1 MNLLIE
7 KYRPNKLV
15 EVIQQSNVTKYLKI
29 SNNIPN
35 LLLYGPSGTGKT
47 STIIALAKQIFK
59 KEFKNRVF
67 EFNASDERGINVV
80 RTKIKN
86 IAKLSFNSNNPKI
99 PNWKLIILDEA
110 DVLTYDAQYALRRI
124 MEEYGNTTRFCI
136 ICNYYSKIIEPIISR
151 CSVFQFNIIKK
162 NHIIKKLNKICLKE
176 NKKINKNVIEEI
188 AKVSKGDM
196 RKAINILQNCFSY
209 NKKITLKY
217 FNNIFGYLSIK
228 ELIDWLHISMN
239 NEDKIINVINKFN
252 DDGYT
257 LILQIQNIYNIILNK
272 KMDDNIKNNIFS
284 KLIDVEQKLIRGCD
298 NYIQF
303 MRLSYY
309 INTLFN
315 N

>member
-15 EVIQQSNVTKYLKI
+15 EVIQQPNVTKYLKI

-35 LLLYGPSGTGKT
+35 LLLYGPSCTGKT

-110 DVLTYDAQYALRRI
+110 DVMTYDAQYAKRRI
-124 MEEYGNTTRFCI
+124 MVEYGNTTRFCI

-209 NKKITLKY
+209 NKKVTLKY

-272 KMDDNIKNNIFS
+272 KMNDNIKNNIFS

>member
-47 STIIALAKQIFK
+47 STIITLAKQIFK

-86 IAKLSFNSNNPKI
+86 IAKLSFNSNNLKI

-110 DVLTYDAQYALRRI
+110 DVMTYDAQYALRRI

-209 NKKITLKY
+209 NKKITIKD
-217 FNNIFGYLSIK
+217 FNNMFGYLSIK
-228 ELIDWLHISMN
+228 ELKDWLHISMN
-239 NEDKIINVINKFN
+239 NENNIMNVINKFN
-252 DDGYT
+252 DNGYA

-272 KMDDNIKNNIFS
+272 KIDDNIKNNIFS
-284 KLIDVEQKLIRGCD
+284 KLIDIEQKLIKGCD

>member
-1 MNLLIE
+1 MNLLVE

-15 EVIQQSNVTKYLKI
+15 EVIQQPNVIKYLKI

-86 IAKLSFNSNNPKI
+86 IAKLSFNSNNLKI

-110 DVLTYDAQYALRRI
+110 DVMTYDAQYALRRI

-209 NKKITLKY
+209 NKKITIKD

-228 ELIDWLHISMN
+228 ELENWLYNSMN
-239 NEDKIINVINKFN
+239 NENEIINIVNKFDN
-252 DDGYT
+252 DGYT

-272 KMDDNIKNNIFS
+272 KIDNDIKNNIFS
-284 KLIDVEQKLIRGCD
+284 KLIDIEQKLIKGCN

-309 INTLFN
+309 IYTLFN
-315 N
+315 D

>member
-15 EVIQQSNVTKYLKI
+15 EVIQQSNVIKYLKV

-35 LLLYGPSGTGKT
+35 LLLYGPPGTGKT

-110 DVLTYDAQYALRRI
+110 DVMTYDAQYALRRI

-209 NKKITLKY
+209 NKKVTLKY

-272 KMDDNIKNNIFS
+272 KMNDNIKNNIFS

>member
-1 MNLLIE
+1 MDLLIE

-15 EVIQQSNVTKYLKI
+15 EIIQQSNTIKYLKI

-67 EFNASDERGINVV
+67 EFNASDERGINIV

-86 IAKLSFNSNNPKI
+86 IAKLSFNSNNIKI

-110 DVLTYDAQYALRRI
+110 DVMTYDAQYALRRI

-162 NHIIKKLNKICLKE
+162 NHIIKKLNKICIKE

-209 NKKITLKY
+209 EKKLTLKD

-228 ELIDWLHISMN
+228 ELENWLNISIN
-239 NEDKIINVINKFN
+239 NENKIISIINNFN
-252 DDGYT
+252 NDGYN

-272 KMDDNIKNNIFS
+272 KINDNIKYNIFN
-284 KLIDVEQKLIRGCD
+284 KLIDIELKLIKGCD

-303 MRLSYY
+303 LRLSYY
-309 INTLFN
+309 IHTLFN
-315 N
+315 S

>member
-47 STIIALAKQIFK
+47 STIITLAKQIFK

-86 IAKLSFNSNNPKI
+86 IAKLSFNSNNLKI

-110 DVLTYDAQYALRRI
+110 DVMTYDAQYALRRI

-162 NHIIKKLNKICLKE
+162 NYIIKKLNKICLKE

-209 NKKITLKY
+209 NKKITIKD

-228 ELIDWLHISMN
+228 ELENWLYNSMN
-239 NEDKIINVINKFN
+239 NENEIINIVNKFDN
-252 DDGYT
+252 DGYT

-272 KMDDNIKNNIFS
+272 KIDNDIKNNIFS
-284 KLIDVEQKLIRGCD
+284 KLIDIEQKLINGCN

-303 MRLSYY
+303 IRLSYY
-309 INTLFN
+309 IYTLFN

>member
-15 EVIQQSNVTKYLKI
+15 EVIQQSNIIKYLKVN
-29 SNNIPN
+29 NNIPN

-67 EFNASDERGINVV
+67 EFNASDERGINIV

-86 IAKLSFNSNNPKI
+86 IAKLSFNSNNAKI

-110 DVLTYDAQYALRRI
+110 DVMTYDAQYALRRI

-162 NHIIKKLNKICLKE
+162 NYIIKKLNKICTE
-176 NKKINKNVIEEI
+176 EKKKNKNVIEEI
-188 AKVSKGDM
+188 AKLSKGDL

-209 NKKITLKY
+209 NKKITLKD
-217 FNNIFGYLSIK
+217 FNNIYGYLSTK
-228 ELIDWLHISMN
+228 ELENWLNICIN
-239 NEDKIINVINKFN
+239 NENEIINIINKLDN
-252 DDGYT
+252 DGYT

-272 KMDDNIKNNIFS
+272 NINDIIKNNIFS
-284 KLIDVEQKLIRGCD
+284 KIIDIEQKLIKGCD

-303 MRLSYY
+303 IRLSYY
-309 INTLFN
+309 IYTLFN
-315 N
+315 S

>member
-1 MNLLIE
+1 
-7 KYRPNKLV
+7 
-15 EVIQQSNVTKYLKI
+15 
-29 SNNIPN
+29 
-35 LLLYGPSGTGKT
+35 
-47 STIIALAKQIFK
+47 
-59 KEFKNRVF
+59 
-67 EFNASDERGINVV
+67 
-80 RTKIKN
+80 
-86 IAKLSFNSNNPKI
+86 
-99 PNWKLIILDEA
+99 
-110 DVLTYDAQYALRRI
+110 
-124 MEEYGNTTRFCI
+124 
-136 ICNYYSKIIEPIISR
+136 
-151 CSVFQFNIIKK
+151 
-162 NHIIKKLNKICLKE
+162 CLKE

-272 KMDDNIKNNIFS
+272 KMDDNIKNKIFS

>member
-15 EVIQQSNVTKYLKI
+15 EVIQQSNVIKYLKI

-86 IAKLSFNSNNPKI
+86 IAKLSFNSNNLKI

-110 DVLTYDAQYALRRI
+110 DVMTYDAQYALRRI

-162 NHIIKKLNKICLKE
+162 NHIVKKLNKICLKE

-209 NKKITLKY
+209 NKKITIKD

-228 ELIDWLHISMN
+228 ELENWLYNSMN
-239 NEDKIINVINKFN
+239 NENEIINIVNKFDN
-252 DDGYT
+252 DGYT

-272 KMDDNIKNNIFS
+272 KIDNDIKNNIFS
-284 KLIDVEQKLIRGCD
+284 KLIDIEQKLIKGCN

-309 INTLFN
+309 IYTLFN
-315 N
+315 D

>member
-15 EVIQQSNVTKYLKI
+15 EVIQQSNVIKYLKV

-35 LLLYGPSGTGKT
+35 LLLYGPPGTGKT

-86 IAKLSFNSNNPKI
+86 IAKLSFNSNNIKI

-110 DVLTYDAQYALRRI
+110 DVMTYDAQYALRRI

-188 AKVSKGDM
+188 SKVSKGDM

-209 NKKITLKY
+209 NKKISIKD
-217 FNNIFGYLSIK
+217 FNNMFGYLSIK
-228 ELIDWLHISMN
+228 ELENWLYVSMN
-239 NEDKIINVINKFN
+239 NENKIINIINKFDN
-252 DDGYT
+252 NGYT

-272 KMDDNIKNNIFS
+272 KINDNIKNNIFS
-284 KLIDVEQKLIRGCD
+284 KLIDIEQKLIKGSN

-303 MRLSYY
+303 IRLSYY
-309 INTLFN
+309 IYTLFN

>member
-110 DVLTYDAQYALRRI
+110 DVMTYDAQYALRRI

-151 CSVFQFNIIKK
+151 CSIFQFNIIKK

-228 ELIDWLHISMN
+228 ELKDWLHISMN
-239 NEDKIINVINKFN
+239 NENKIMNLISKFN

-272 KMDDNIKNNIFS
+272 NIDDNIKNNIFS
-284 KLIDVEQKLIRGCD
+284 KLIDIEQKLIRGCD

>member
-15 EVIQQSNVTKYLKI
+15 EVIQQPNVTKYLKI

-110 DVLTYDAQYALRRI
+110 DVMTYDAQYALRRI

-209 NKKITLKY
+209 NKKVTLKY

-239 NEDKIINVINKFN
+239 KEDKIINVINKFN

-272 KMDDNIKNNIFS
+272 KMNDNIKNNIFS